1 MIHGM
6 RIAPLAAGRR
16 MTVTIPARNEVRHI
30 THALHALAEQPE
42 RDLFDVIVFAN
53 GCTDETADGAREF
66 GLLHP
71 GFDLHVV
78 EQTLPAGLDH
88 VGVARR
94 MVMDCAAQRFLDAKR
109 AGIVATTDADT
120 VVAPDWVRCTFE
132 ELEAADAVAGFVEIG
147 AAERAEMLPAVRAL
161 YALENEFRAAWTEVE
176 SSLDPQPAD
185 PLPRHRSFVGA
196 SFAVSV
202 EAYVRA
208 GRLPPLPSLED
219 REFVRA
225 LRRIDA
231 RVRHS
236 LRVRA
241 FTSGRR
247 AARVA
252 GGFGTLVAHLH
263 RQGLSGL
270 PFLVE
275 HPREIIDESASR
287 AALRRIWEGVRTDSD
302 ERLVS
307 DVFGLA
313 PEDWLPLV
321 DSSRPLGASVE
332 RVWERSG
339 SRRRSYEMV
348 PVEEAIAA
356 LREFSASRNAAAATR
371 SNAASGAG

>member
-6 RIAPLAAGRR
+6 RVPPLAAGRR
-16 MTVTIPARNEVRHI
+16 MTVTLPARNEERHI
-30 THALHALAEQPE
+30 AHALHALAEQPE

-53 GCTDETADGAREF
+53 GCTDETAEVAREF
-66 GLLHP
+66 GLRHP

-94 MVMDCAAQRFLDAKR
+94 MVMDCAAQRFLDASR
-109 AGIVATTDADT
+109 RGIVATTDADT
-120 VVAPDWVRCTFE
+120 VVAPDWAAWTFE
-132 ELEAADAVAGFVEIG
+132 EMEAADAVAGFVEIG
-147 AAERAEMLPAVRAL
+147 PAERADMLPAVRAL
-161 YALENEFRAAWTEVE
+161 YALENEFRAAWVEVE
-176 SSLDPQPAD
+176 SALDPQPAD

-196 SFAVSV
+196 SFAVSAD
-202 EAYVRA
+202 AYVRA
-208 GRLPPLPSLED
+208 GRLPPLPALED

-263 RQGLSGL
+263 RQGLSGA

-287 AALRRIWEGVRTDSD
+287 AALRRIWEGVRTEADQ
-302 ERLVS
+302 RLVS
-307 DVFGLA
+307 DVVGVA
-313 PEDWLPLV
+313 PDAWLPLV
-321 DSSRPLGASVE
+321 DSARPFGESVE
-332 RVWERSG
+332 ALRERSG
-339 SRRRSYEMV
+339 SRRRTYEMV

-356 LREFSASRNAAAATR
+356 LREFSASRNAPAATR
-371 SNAASGAG
+371 SSAASGAG